1 MKKKNIIFLFL
12 SFLFFFLFLF
22 FSYLV
27 KKDLFNKLDFDI
39 TVKIQDKIP
48 KKYDQFL
55 SYFSLI
61 GSFEIYSLL
70 IFLIILIRKK
80 IISFFV
86 FIPFLGAHLIE
97 VIGKT
102 FIDHPG
108 PPFMFHRYKLFFN
121 FPSSYVHPGGAYP
134 SGHSLRTIFV
144 ISLLIHLII
153 KSKIKPI
160 YKFVLIS
167 FLLVFNFLMLVSRVS
182 LGEHW
187 TTDVIGGI
195 FLGLSTVFFSFL
207 FL

>member
-1 MKKKNIIFLFL
+1 MRKKFWL
-12 SFLFFFLFLF
+12 LFFSSIFFGLFLF

-27 KKDLFNKLDFDI
+27 KKKLFTQIDFDL
-39 TVKIQDKIP
+39 TVKIQNHIP
-48 KKYDQFL
+48 KKYDEFL

-80 IISFFV
+80 IISFLV

-97 VIGKT
+97 IVGKT

-108 PPFMFHRYKLFFN
+108 PPFMFARYKLIFN

-134 SGHSLRTIFV
+134 SGHSLRTIFFV
-144 ISLLIHLII
+144 FLIIYLII
-153 KSKIKPI
+153 KSKIKII
-160 YKFVLIS
+160 YKIFLIS
-167 FLLVFNFLMLVSRVS
+167 FLLIFNFLMLISRIS

-187 TTDVIGGI
+187 TTDVIGGV
-195 FLGLSTVFFSFL
+195 FLGLSTIFLSLIFF
-207 FL
+207 